1 MPNWCEGTLRVR
13 GSKENLT
20 KFLKES
26 LVKQI
31 FNHQS
36 TTIKEELLQID
47 DELEEIEIQKKT
59 RIIGL
64 GRCFIETDYIFPRK
78 IKNSKLYVVAIP
90 CKTSWSFKAET
101 LLDLATKYKIDIRV
115 YGFELGMEFNQ
126 DIEIIDGKITK
137 DNCIEFDN
145 YDWDCIMPNLGG

>member
-20 KFLKES
+20 EFLKRS

-31 FNHQS
+31 FEPPLF
-36 TTIKEELLQID
+36 IKEEPVQID
-47 DELEEIEIQKKT
+47 DELEEIEIPKNT

-64 GRCFIETDYIFPRK
+64 GRCFIEADYIFLRK

-90 CKTSWSFKAET
+90 CKTSWAFRTET

>member
-1 MPNWCEGTLRVR
+1 MPNWCEGTLRAR

-20 KFLKES
+20 EFLKKS

-31 FNHQS
+31 FEPPLF
-36 TTIKEELLQID
+36 IKEEPVQID
-47 DELEEIEIQKKT
+47 DELEEIEIPQKT

-64 GRCFIETDYIFPRK
+64 GRCFIEADYIFPRK

-137 DNCIEFDN
+137 DNCIEFDD
-145 YDWDCIMPNLGG
+145 YDWDCIMPSLGG